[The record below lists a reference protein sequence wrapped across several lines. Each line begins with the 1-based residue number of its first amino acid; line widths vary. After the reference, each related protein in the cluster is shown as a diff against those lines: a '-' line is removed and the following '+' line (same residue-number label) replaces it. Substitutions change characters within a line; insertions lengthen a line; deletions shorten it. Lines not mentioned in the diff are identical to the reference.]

1 MDPNNKTRLILTV
14 VEKVQSKD
22 KKTGI
27 KTITENLIGET
38 SIKISDL

>member
-14 VEKVQSKD
+14 VEKIQTKD

-27 KTITENLIGET
+27 KSTTENFIGET
-38 SIKISDL
+38 SIKINDL